1 MKGALTWSALLAV
14 PCGELDGAAGG
25 WGRLSDRADVARD
38 RIDQR
43 ILTGLRETQEGEAVD
58 AALDRLRRLS
68 RNFQYVHTETG
79 LVRTALNSLAH
90 EVRAHQKSVREAVED
105 AERLKFSVHADGS
118 VSYPEKEGL
127 VAGEP
132 LPGGRTAGGSGFP
145 DLTAS
150 PGTLTAPNP
159 HAATAQDIADRIAR
173 AVTLATEAD
182 TRYAGIL
189 RSLKAEDGLDVPIS
203 AWTDAAADMAS
214 VREAARAYLND
225 HIPYRASAA
234 ERKEWWASLP
244 PELRDEY
251 LATYPDVIG
260 NLDGIPA
267 VVRDAANRDN
277 LQLLIGKLAGLDD
290 GEAAEKLEALR
301 LIAEQLEAPLKP
313 GDPPMY
319 LLGIGDE
326 GNGRAI
332 VSYGNPDASK
342 NVAAYVPGLNTSLDD
357 RFARND
363 LRRARDTAKGMRRW
377 DSGSAS
383 IVWLG
388 YDAPQLVDSWSS
400 FAVAGPGRAEKGG
413 HSFHGF
419 MDGIR
424 VTNANEDPHLTAIG
438 HSYGSRTVGAAA
450 QQGDGI
456 PGVDEIILVGSP
468 GVGADHASDLNVG
481 KSHVFVG
488 AADNDPVTMLP
499 TKTQMVASAAGLYFG
514 GMYGA
519 ALAGDLVDPGDDDL
533 WFGKDPASKE
543 FGAHRFHVAAGP
555 LPIDSKGIA
564 LAHSNYFDPVE
575 DRASANNIA
584 LISVGRA
591 REVKNEEY
599 R

>member
-90 EVRAHQKSVREAVED
+90 EVRAHQRLVREAVED

-342 NVAAYVPGLNTSLDD
+342 NVAAYVPGLNTSLDVEFVTGD
-357 RFARND
+357 VKRV
-363 LRRARDTAKGMRRW
+363 RDTAVAAREINE
-377 DSGSAS
+377 SSSA

-388 YDAPQLVDSWSS
+388 YDAPQSPDWLSS
-400 FAVAGPGRAEKGG
+400 FDVAMSASAAEGG
-413 HSFHGF
+413 VGF
-419 MDGIR
+419 DEFMEG
-424 VTNANEDPHLTAIG
+424 VSVANENSDPHLTAIG
-438 HSYGSRTVGAAA
+438 HSYGSCAVGLAA
-450 QQGDGI
+450 QQKGGI
-456 PGVDEIILVGSP
+456 SGVDDIVLVGSP
-468 GVGADHASDLNVG
+468 GVGVDHADDLAVG
-481 KSHVFVG
+481 EDHVFVG
-488 AADNDPVTMLP
+488 AAENDVVTKLP
-499 TKTQMVASAAGLYFG
+499 SKYEAAAGVAGFLVGGPMGSALLVSAA
-514 GMYGA
+514 
-519 ALAGDLVDPGDDDL
+519 DPDGDDG
-533 WFGKDPASKE
+533 WFGKDPASAS
-543 FGAHRFHVAAGP
+543 FGARRFRTSDGP
-555 LPIDSKGIA
+555 SFFGFGSIA
-564 LAHSNYFDPVE
+564 AHSQYFDH
-575 DRASANNIA
+575 DLDSASADNIA
-584 LISVGRA
+584 LIVAGESGRIKLEDP
-591 REVKNEEY
+591 R
-599 R
+599 